1 MPSSDA
7 QSSMESTDA
16 DKDRKEALALLTSTA
31 PHDRLKAARS
41 LRRFRNKADAP
52 KLRAAIKTESVSW
65 VKKALTAALTNC
77 TMPVVTDAEFAD
89 TSLAISER
97 LRHELY
103 GKITQEITGI
113 LLHEIEPVF
122 GLLRAAASEEIPKRS
137 ESQTW
142 TYLEYLKKILSGIQ
156 SLRIAASTPNLE
168 EFDLA
173 ELIAEVAETEVPAGK
188 ATVSLVGH
196 QPLLCKN
203 DASLLRLALANGL
216 RNAVDALEGVR
227 LPEGAHAII
236 VTWGQTD
243 IDYWITVIDKGKGLE
258 LRSDA
263 AFDTGNTTKKGHPG
277 MGLSI
282 ARRAMDSLEGTAD
295 LEAKED
301 GTHFELRWLI

>member
-1 MPSSDA
+1 MPSGA
-7 QSSMESTDA
+7 ERTSMENTDA
-16 DKDRKEALALLTSTA
+16 DKERKEALDLLNSTA
-31 PHDRLKAARS
+31 PHDRLKAARA
-41 LRRFRNKADAP
+41 LRRIGNAADAP
-52 KLRAAIKTESVSW
+52 KLRTAIKAESVSW
-65 VKKALTAALTNC
+65 VKRALASALTDC
-77 TMPVVTDAEFAD
+77 TTPSLNESDIAD
-89 TSLAISER
+89 TSLDISER

-122 GLLRAAASEEIPKRS
+122 GLLRAAASEEILDRAK
-137 ESQTW
+137 SQTW
-142 TYLEYLKKILSGIQ
+142 TYLEYLKKILLGIQ

-173 ELIAEVAETEVPAGK
+173 GLITEVAETEVSPDK

-196 QPLLCKN
+196 QPLICKN
-203 DASLLRLALANGL
+203 DASLLCLALANGL

-227 LPEGAHAII
+227 LPEGTHSII
-236 VTWGQTD
+236 VTWGKTD
-243 IDYWITVIDKGKGLE
+243 IDYWITVIDKGRGLE

-263 AFDTGNTTKKGHPG
+263 AFNTGNTTKKGHPG

-282 ARRAMDSLEGTAD
+282 ARRAMDSLEGTAN

>member
-1 MPSSDA
+1 MPSGA
-7 QSSMESTDA
+7 ERTSMENPDA
-16 DKDRKEALALLTSTA
+16 DKDRKEALALLNSTA
-31 PHDRLKAARS
+31 PHDRLKAART
-41 LRRFRNKADAP
+41 LRRIRNRADAP
-52 KLRAAIKTESVSW
+52 KLRTAIKAESVSW
-65 VKKALTAALTNC
+65 VKRALAAALTDC
-77 TMPVVTDAEFAD
+77 TTPSLNESDIAD
-89 TSLAISER
+89 SSLDISER

-122 GLLRAAASEEIPKRS
+122 GLLRAAASEEIPDRS

-142 TYLEYLKKILSGIQ
+142 TYLEYLKKILLGIQ
-156 SLRIAASTPNLE
+156 SLRIAASTPSLE

-173 ELIAEVAETEVPAGK
+173 ELITEVAETEVPADK

-196 QPLLCKN
+196 QPLICKN

-216 RNAVDALEGVR
+216 RNAVDALEGIR
-227 LPEGAHAII
+227 LPEGAHSII

-243 IDYWITVIDKGKGLE
+243 IDYWITVIDKGRGLE
-258 LRSDA
+258 LRSDV
-263 AFDTGNTTKKGHPG
+263 AFNTGNTTKKGHPG

-282 ARRAMDSLEGTAD
+282 ARRAMDSLEGTAN

>member
-31 PHDRLKAARS
+31 PHDRLKAART

-89 TSLAISER
+89 TSLAISDR

-122 GLLRAAASEEIPKRS
+122 GLLRAAASEEIPKRA

-156 SLRIAASTPNLE
+156 ALRIAASTPNLE

-173 ELIAEVAETEVPAGK
+173 ELIAEVAETEVPADK

-227 LPEGAHAII
+227 LPDGAHAII
-236 VTWGQTD
+236 VAWGQTD

-295 LEAKED
+295 LETKED

>member
-1 MPSSDA
+1 MPSGDE
-7 QSSMESTDA
+7 QPSMENTDA
-16 DKDRKEALALLTSTA
+16 DKDRKEALALLASTS
-31 PHDRLKAARS
+31 PHDRLKAART
-41 LRRFRNKADAP
+41 LRRFRNKADAGR
-52 KLRAAIKTESVSW
+52 LRAAIKVESVSW
-65 VKKALTAALTNC
+65 VKKALTAALSNC
-77 TMPVVTDAEFAD
+77 APPVLSAAEIED
-89 TSLAISER
+89 TSLAITEQ

-122 GLLRAAASEEIPKRS
+122 GLLRAAASEEIPNRS
-137 ESQTW
+137 VSPTW
-142 TYLEYLKKILSGIQ
+142 NYLEYLKKILTGIQ

-168 EFDLA
+168 DFDLA
-173 ELIAEVAETEVPAGK
+173 EMIAEVAEKEIPAEK

-216 RNAVDALEGVR
+216 RNAVDALDGVR
-227 LPEGAHAII
+227 LPEGAHAIV
-236 VTWGQTD
+236 VTWGKTD

-263 AFDTGNTTKKGHPG
+263 AFNTGNTTKKGHAG

-282 ARRAMDSLEGTAD
+282 ARRAMDSLEGTAE
-295 LEAKED
+295 LETKED

>member
-1 MPSSDA
+1 MPSSGE
-7 QSSMESTDA
+7 QSSMGNTDA
-16 DKDRKEALALLTSTA
+16 DQERKEALALLSSTA
-31 PHDRLKAARS
+31 PHDRLKAART
-41 LRRFRNKADAP
+41 LRRVRNRADAP
-52 KLRAAIKTESVSW
+52 KLRAAIKKESVSW
-65 VKKALTAALTNC
+65 VKRALTAALTDC
-77 TMPVVTDAEFAD
+77 TTPNPNDSDISD
-89 TSLAISER
+89 TSLEISDR

-122 GLLRAAASEEIPKRS
+122 GLLRAAASEEIPDRS
-137 ESQTW
+137 KSPTW
-142 TYLEYLKKILSGIQ
+142 IYLEYLKKILLGIQ

-173 ELIAEVAETEVPAGK
+173 QLIAEVAETEVPSDK

-196 QPLLCKN
+196 QPLICRN

-216 RNAVDALEGVR
+216 RNAVDALDGVR
-227 LPEGAHAII
+227 LPEGAHSII
-236 VTWGQTD
+236 VAWGQTD
-243 IDYWITVIDKGKGLE
+243 IDYWITVIDKGRGLE

-263 AFDTGNTTKKGHPG
+263 AFNTGNTTKKGHPG

-282 ARRAMDSLEGTAD
+282 ARRAMDSLEGTAN

>member
-31 PHDRLKAARS
+31 PHDRLKAART

-77 TMPVVTDAEFAD
+77 TMPVVTEAEFAD

-97 LRHELY
+97 LRQELS

-156 SLRIAASTPNLE
+156 SLRIAASMPNLE

-173 ELIAEVAETEVPAGK
+173 ELIAEVAGTEVPAGK

-227 LPEGAHAII
+227 LSEGAHAII
-236 VTWGQTD
+236 VAWGQTD

>member
-1 MPSSDA
+1 MPSSVER
-7 QSSMESTDA
+7 SSMATDRTE
-16 DKDRKEALALLTSTA
+16 KDRIEALTLLDSIA
-31 PHDRLKAARS
+31 PHDRLKAART
-41 LRRFRNKADAP
+41 LRRARNSDDAP
-52 KLRAAIKTESVSW
+52 KLRAAIKAESVSW
-65 VKKALTAALTNC
+65 VKRALTAALTEC
-77 TMPVVTDAEFAD
+77 SAPAESDAGVAD
-89 TSLAISER
+89 ASLEMSER

-122 GLLRAAASEEIPKRS
+122 GLLRAAASEEIADRS
-137 ESQTW
+137 KSQTW
-142 TYLEYLKKILSGIQ
+142 TYLEYLKKILLGIQ
-156 SLRIAASTPNLE
+156 ALRIAASAPNLE

-173 ELIAEVAETEVPAGK
+173 ELIAEVAAAEVPADK
-188 ATVSLVGH
+188 ATVSLLGH
-196 QPLLCKN
+196 QPLVCKN
-203 DASLLRLALANGL
+203 DAGLLRLALANGF
-216 RNAVDALEGVR
+216 RNAVDALDGVK

-243 IDYWITVIDKGKGLE
+243 IDYWITVIDKGRGLE
-258 LRSDA
+258 LRSDV

>member
-1 MPSSDA
+1 MPSNDA

-16 DKDRKEALALLTSTA
+16 DKERKEALALITSNA
-31 PHDRLKAARS
+31 PHDRLKAART
-41 LRRFRNKADAP
+41 LRRFRNRADAP
-52 KLRAAIKTESVSW
+52 MLRAAIKTESVSC

-77 TMPVVTDAEFAD
+77 AMPVVTEAEFAD

-122 GLLRAAASEEIPKRS
+122 GLLRAAASEEIPKRA

-173 ELIAEVAETEVPAGK
+173 ELIAEVAETEVPADK

-203 DASLLRLALANGL
+203 DASLLCLAFANGL

-227 LPEGAHAII
+227 LPEGAHTII
-236 VTWGQTD
+236 VAWDKRTSTTGSQSST
-243 IDYWITVIDKGKGLE
+243 KGKGWNSAAKQ
-258 LRSDA
+258 RS
-263 AFDTGNTTKKGHPG
+263 TRVTRP
-277 MGLSI
+277 
-282 ARRAMDSLEGTAD
+282 RRAILAWVSLSRDA
-295 LEAKED
+295 
-301 GTHFELRWLI
+301 RWILWKVPSI